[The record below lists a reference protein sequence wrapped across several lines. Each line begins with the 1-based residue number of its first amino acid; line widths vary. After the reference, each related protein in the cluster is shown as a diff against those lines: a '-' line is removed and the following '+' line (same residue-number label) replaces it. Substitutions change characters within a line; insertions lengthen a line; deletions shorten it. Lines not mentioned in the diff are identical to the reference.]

1 MGQGAGVSHAS
12 QPFQPSG
19 SMPGSALPRSP
30 SLSSFSSMGC
40 EDPRVP
46 VLITDE
52 RCRAWTPGLTS
63 QHDSLWDHFSP
74 DGIAWLALS
83 PQIKCSACYCSVSYV
98 CVCVWTHGFQV
109 VKPLCSSCNIPT
121 ASLFLEEQHKHK
133 QQLGGTQLW
142 QINLLQLL
150 STCFSCFA
158 ATLLFVFVCFW
169 NVSMAV
175 ITGNE
180 LSEGPGHLIGQIIKC
195 LSHRGSRCTCSSSL

>member
-98 CVCVWTHGFQV
+98 CACVCVCVNSWVSGS
-109 VKPLCSSCNIPT
+109 KAP
-121 ASLFLEEQHKHK
+121 
-133 QQLGGTQLW
+133 
-142 QINLLQLL
+142 
-150 STCFSCFA
+150 
-158 ATLLFVFVCFW
+158 LFV
-169 NVSMAV
+169 
-175 ITGNE
+175 
-180 LSEGPGHLIGQIIKC
+180 LQY
-195 LSHRGSRCTCSSSL
+195 SHSLALPRGAAQTQTATRWHTVVAN